1 MANPIS
7 AVTGLQAGYNT
18 ASGSNIATT
27 AAAIT
32 LVAGD
37 QVFLFVGTGGTQGVT
52 SVSDNTG
59 GAITWSS
66 AVTESGSLTSSRRLH
81 VWQGV
86 ANTSFS
92 GSPTFTANFSAA
104 SVNRSIFAVKVSGM
118 SAPLINSFDKSSF
131 LTPTATAVNGT
142 SNGTDYNYTA
152 DIATAN
158 GGPGPL
164 TPSRGDEIVFFVSS
178 LASSTSGT
186 TTRSF
191 TNSFSALN
199 SPFVNFVNVGYY
211 LQGDTPASVTT
222 ASTWSAAAASQV
234 IEYGLLSYPSAA
246 NLSDTGSGTDTASVV
261 WGIPVSDAAQN
272 SATDT
277 ASVVLGFSVSD
288 APQAQGA
295 DTASSSMAIPVAD
308 APQSNATD
316 TASLSSSI
324 PAADAPQAQG
334 TDVASLSITLT
345 GSDAPQA
352 RGADSASFS
361 AAIPVADAP
370 TSPGADSASVVT
382 ILTPFAYDTAKGN
395 DSSGVTIVE
404 TISAGDSGNGAESV
418 NAHIPVPFFT
428 PPTVKDIAPYL
439 PDSSGLQVRLFRHY
453 ATRYRGVNVYL
464 LSDGTFVQDTATP
477 ENTNSGYPLPW
488 ILNNDPTKIGWNPP
502 SYVNGQI
509 VYGPEVSWPTGAL
522 PNTYSTVYNIDGTV
536 TTTAL
541 SPYIAKIYEG
551 SHTHAIT
558 QDEAVALM
566 AAGYTVEYV

>member
-345 GSDAPQA
+345 GSDSGSGTDTLALN
-352 RGADSASFS
+352 RGLFDTGSG
-361 AAIPVADAP
+361 
-370 TSPGADSASVVT
+370 TDSASVT
-382 ILTPFAYDTAKGN
+382 IVLTPFAYDTGSGN

-404 TISAGDSGNGAESV
+404 TISAGDSGGGADAAV
-418 NAHIPVPFFT
+418 AYIPKPYFT
-428 PPTVKDIAPYL
+428 PPLVKDIAPYL